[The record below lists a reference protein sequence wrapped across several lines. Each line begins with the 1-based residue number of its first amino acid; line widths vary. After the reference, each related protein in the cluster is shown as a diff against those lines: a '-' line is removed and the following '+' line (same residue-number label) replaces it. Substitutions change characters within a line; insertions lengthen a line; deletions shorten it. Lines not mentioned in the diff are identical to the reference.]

1 MAGIS
6 GPLNVADFIDDR
18 ADEGMF
24 RIRRAAFH
32 DEAVFEAEME
42 AVFER
47 NWSFL
52 CHESQIPNAG
62 DYFATHIGRQPVF
75 AHRQEDGSVR
85 AFVNACSHRG
95 AVLTPLKKGNAKVL
109 TCRFHGWS
117 FNCDGRCVR
126 IKNQEAGFPG
136 DDFDRAHYDLKAL
149 PLVGEYRGFIFGAL
163 RPDAPSL
170 ETHLGESRFFMDF
183 FADQSPDGVEVLP
196 GSQTYV
202 CDHNWKLQA
211 ENVTDGYHVGTVHRN
226 FMTTMLAREAR
237 DGTEG
242 LLRTETGRI
251 KGNVANGSYY
261 LGGGH
266 TVLWAD
272 RASPDAAPLYPATER
287 IERDFSAARAH
298 WMLKRGRNILV
309 FPNMVLNDLAS
320 THMRTH
326 RALSPTR
333 TEITIWCIAPRGE
346 PADDAGLG
354 GVGVQDLGPVAQEV
368 GGDLQDGSTV
378 AQRGDRVNQRVEA
391 DDGAGQ
397 PALALLAGAP
407 RTAAE
412 CDLVAPPGQMIRQ
425 VDRHGL
431 GAAGVEAGHQLQDAD
446 QGCSPSS

>member
-346 PADDAGLG
+346 PAEARNARLRMFEDLFLVTGLATSDDVVSLDTAQAGFFGAEAGWNEYNRGITEIAQGADEEAVKLG
-354 GVGVQDLGPVAQEV
+354 M
-368 GGDLQDGSTV
+368 
-378 AQRGDRVNQRVEA
+378 N
-391 DDGAGQ
+391 
-397 PALALLAGAP
+397 PALSSSSWDHEASMIGFYRHWRALLEGLEQSAV
-407 RTAAE
+407 AAE
-412 CDLVAPPGQMIRQ
+412 
-425 VDRHGL
+425 
-431 GAAGVEAGHQLQDAD
+431 
-446 QGCSPSS
+446 